1 VRLATADTDR
11 MARKKATNALSSFV
25 RNFQPGL
32 DAVLS
37 NMPAEYKPKDQLDA
51 NDMESVD
58 LLINKLRENI

>member
-1 VRLATADTDR
+1 LATEDVDQKV
-11 MARKKATNALSSFV
+11 RKKATSALSSFV

-37 NMPAEYKPKDQLDA
+37 KMPAEYKPKNELDA